1 MPSDEPSVP
10 QGRLDVTALQTMG
23 RRADSHPLVESWQFR
38 PDSLSPRHLE
48 IQLDPSAY
56 PAGVT
61 DARLD
66 VRWFTTDDYSLH
78 YIETRGDDSYQCRW
92 DRHPKPDA
100 SRIHFH
106 PPPDAG
112 TAEDSSLNVHHL
124 DVLFSVLDWIS
135 ERVERL
141 HE

>member
-10 QGRLDVTALQTMG
+10 QGRLDITALQTVG
-23 RRADSHPLVESWQFR
+23 RRADSHPLAESWQFR
-38 PDSLSPRHLE
+38 PDSFSPRYLE

-56 PAGVT
+56 PADVT

-78 YIETRGDDSYQCRW
+78 YIETHGDDSYQCRW

-112 TAEDSSLNVHHL
+112 PAEDSSLNAHHL
-124 DVLFSVLDWIS
+124 DVLFSVLN
-135 ERVERL
+135 
-141 HE
+141 